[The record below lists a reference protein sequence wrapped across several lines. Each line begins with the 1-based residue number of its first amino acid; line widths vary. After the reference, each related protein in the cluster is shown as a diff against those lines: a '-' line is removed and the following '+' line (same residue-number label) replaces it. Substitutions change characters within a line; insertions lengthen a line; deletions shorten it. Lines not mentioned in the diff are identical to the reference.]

1 MSSDLSISS
10 ASDLAASSFSLSQ
23 KRDSATIPGNETFH
37 QAFQSAASNKTDT
50 PEKILGV
57 AKQFEALMIGQML
70 KSAREANGGGW
81 LGDEDDKD
89 DHTGSLVMELGEQ
102 GLSQAMAAHG
112 GLGLAKMVT
121 AKLQRTSGGHAK
133 TPSSDS
139 ESPALS
145 PASSG
150 MSKVT
155 SKVPSNSTSNLKSA
169 SPSPASNMGLKR
181 R

>member
-1 MSSDLSISS
+1 MSSDFSISS
-10 ASDLAASSFSLSQ
+10 ATDLAASSFSLPQ
-23 KRDSATIPGNETFH
+23 KRAPANETFH
-37 QAFQSAASNKTDT
+37 QAFQSAASDKTDT
-50 PEKILGV
+50 PEKISGV

-70 KSAREANGGGW
+70 KSAREASGGGW

-89 DHTGSLVMELGEQ
+89 DQTGSLVMELGEQ

-112 GLGLAKMVT
+112 GFGIAKMVT
-121 AKLQRTSGGHAK
+121 ANLQRGAGGHAK
-133 TPSSDS
+133 IPSSDS

-150 MSKVT
+150 MSKV
-155 SKVPSNSTSNLKSA
+155 PSSSTSNSKSA
-169 SPSPASNMGLKR
+169 LTRPASNTGLKR